1 MSITNY
7 TGLKTAVANFLARS
21 DLTDRIP
28 EFISLAEGRLSRELE
43 TRSQESRHDITLVS
57 GTEFYTLPT
66 DLREIRQA
74 KLKTTPITVLD
85 YMAPATLDRT
95 YPTGGGGK
103 PRAFSVVGS
112 EIRLRPVTDDAYTL
126 EVTYIGSISALS
138 DSNTTNTI
146 LSRHPDAYLSGALV
160 EAYTYLMDE
169 QRAQIYDTKFTR
181 AIEEI
186 RKDEDRSNYGSGAIR
201 MNSAYARQNAAAQS

>member
-7 TGLKTAVANFLARS
+7 TQLKTAVANFLARS

-43 TRSQESRHDITLVS
+43 SRSQEKRANATL
-57 GTEFYTLPT
+57 TANDEFVALPT
-66 DLREIRQA
+66 DLREVRHV
-74 KLKTTPITVLD
+74 KLLTSPNTVLE
-85 YMAPATLDRT
+85 YKSPVTLESEF
-95 YPTGGGGK
+95 GGTTGK
-103 PRAFSVVGS
+103 PRAYTIVGG
-112 EIRLRPVTDDAYTL
+112 EIQFRPVPDTSYNAQIIY
-126 EVTYIGSISALS
+126 VGSISALS
-138 DSNTTNTI
+138 DSNLVNTI
-146 LSRHPDAYLSGALV
+146 LTRHPDAYLSGALT

-186 RKDEDRSNYGSGAIR
+186 KRDEERSQYGTGTLQMTSIYQR
-201 MNSAYARQNAAAQS
+201 QNSAGAN